1 MSNLVPVVVEQT
13 SRLGIYDTMRYIR
26 CDVATTCLGWVAS
39 AAAVILAAVDL
50 TARINPARSSGHA
63 YACLRAAQSLA
74 TEARAL
80 LAALELMW
88 ERGEREIH
96 VPALTQALRALDGER
111 RAGRVTIP

>member
-1 MSNLVPVVVEQT
+1 MLPDRHRTPDRPAIPALTDAECSFIDHYL
-13 SRLGIYDTMRYIR
+13 
-26 CDVATTCLGWVAS
+26 
-39 AAAVILAAVDL
+39 AVVDL
-50 TARINPARSSGHA
+50 TARINPARSNGHA

-74 TEARAL
+74 TEARGL

-111 RAGRVTIP
+111 RAGRVTIPS